1 MAANI
6 ISYHKSKDT
15 HTVHYQFGAQVTD
28 DAIVEELEN
37 LMKKEVF
44 ECLASTHTSKAAI
57 PSKMIMT
64 PKKLP
69 NGKIDRMKARLVAGR
84 HRQDRTMYR
93 DEETSSHTVALSSV
107 LIAASLAAHNGDH
120 VMTLDHKAAYL
131 NAPMAGH
138 TVHVRIGKEVAT
150 LLC

>member
-1 MAANI
+1 LNV
-6 ISYHKSKDT
+6 SPR
-15 HTVHYQFGAQVTD
+15 
-28 DAIVEELEN
+28 
-37 LMKKEVF
+37 
-44 ECLASTHTSKAAI
+44 HTSKSAI

-69 NGKIDRMKARLVAGR
+69 NGKIDRMKARLVAGG

-120 VMTLDHKAAYL
+120 VMTLDHEAAYL

-150 LLC
+150 LLCQLDSTYSQHVRVDGTIVVRLRRALYGCIESAVL